1 MRRNVPE
8 ALSAAGRLAVLFC
21 ICSAAAAQNC
31 TDAIGEASC
40 KAHMKQYKGKGGCDY
55 VPSADEVTNH
65 HAGSKLS
72 HYCQKTCSACSVKCV
87 DDDVAM
93 KGYTGMTCTAIKAA
107 GACAQITGNAQ
118 LKAIGAHTKCGCSCP
133 VAAAATTAAPTAK
146 CVDHDHDMLTYTY
159 MNCKKIKSYGV
170 CPNVKSD
177 PRLLAFG
184 ANEYCGCS
192 CELKVHTVD
201 LPW

>member
-1 MRRNVPE
+1 MRASELHARAQAWCTKMHVAAIAEGVP
-8 ALSAAGRLAVLFC
+8 LSDLIAPD
-21 ICSAAAAQNC
+21 SAAAPTA
-31 TDAIGEASC
+31 
-40 KAHMKQYKGKGGCDY
+40 
-55 VPSADEVTNH
+55 
-65 HAGSKLS
+65 
-72 HYCQKTCSACSVKCV
+72 KCV
-87 DDDVAM
+87 DDHAAM
-93 KGYTGMTCTAIKAA
+93 KGYTGMNCTAIKAG

-133 VAAAATTAAPTAK
+133 VAATATATASTAAPTAASTMAPTAK
-146 CVDHDHDMLTYTY
+146 CVDHDQTMKSLTH
-159 MNCKKIKSYGV
+159 MSCKKIKAYSV

-177 PRLLAFG
+177 PRLRAFG